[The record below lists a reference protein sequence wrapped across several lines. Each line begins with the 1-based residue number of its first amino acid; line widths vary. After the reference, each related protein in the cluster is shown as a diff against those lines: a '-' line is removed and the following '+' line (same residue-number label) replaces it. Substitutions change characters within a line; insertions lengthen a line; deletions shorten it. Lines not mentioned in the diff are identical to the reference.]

1 MYGELGRF
9 PLFVDRSFR
18 INKYWFKI
26 IESQDHKYVNI
37 VYKIL
42 RNDIEVFPNKKHW
55 ASLIRDILSTLGLFD
70 AWIWK

>member
-9 PLFVDRSFR
+9 PLFVGRLFR
-18 INKYWFKI
+18 IIKSWFKI

-55 ASLIRDILSTLGLFD
+55 ASLLHDMLN
-70 AWIWK
+70 